1 MTILQR
7 IQDNPLEALLWAVA
21 LLISVI
27 LHEYGHAWVAIWQGD
42 DTPLRNGRFDW
53 NPLRYLDW
61 TGILLFLLIGFGALG
76 YVKTQ
81 PWKYRNPVWGSFA
94 VSMAGIVMN
103 IALVL
108 GTALILRGFGTRAF
122 TLFNDLPPEAAGA
135 TIVGGFAYV
144 AAGIPAWALY
154 FVAQMLSLNVIL
166 AVFNALPV
174 PPLDGAHALAA
185 IAPGELG
192 KSLRAHVN
200 TSSWLL
206 LVVIVLLRQPL
217 GNAVFAVERVVVEFL
232 LS

>member
-1 MTILQR
+1 VTILQR

-42 DTPLRNGRFDW
+42 DTPLKNGRFDW
-53 NPLRYLDW
+53 NPMRYLDW

-108 GTALILRGFGTRAF
+108 GAALILRGFGARAF
-122 TLFNDLPPEAAGA
+122 SLSNDLPPEALGA
-135 TIVGGFAYV
+135 TFVGGFAYV
-144 AAGIPAWALY
+144 AAGVPSPALY
-154 FVAQMLSLNVIL
+154 FVAQLLSLNVIL
-166 AVFNALPV
+166 AVFNALPI

-192 KSLRAHVN
+192 RSLREHMN
-200 TSSWLL
+200 GSWWLL
-206 LVVIVLLRQPL
+206 IAVIVLLRQPL
-217 GNAVFAVERVVVEFL
+217 SNAVFAVERFVVQL
-232 LS
+232 LIT